1 MCEARLAGLDFV
13 ARPQLAFKIRVIV
26 VPQWA
31 QVPIRAQWPDR
42 NAEVVARR
50 STAQWHW

>member
-1 MCEARLAGLDFV
+1 
-13 ARPQLAFKIRVIV
+13 VIV